1 MNVVIVESAAKAQTI
16 NKYLGKNF
24 NVIACYGHVRDLPA
38 KDGSVDPEQDF
49 SMVWE
54 MDAKGAKRVS
64 AIAEAVKGAEKVI
77 LATDPDREGE
87 AISWHL
93 LDILNKKKVLK
104 DKKIERVVFNA
115 VTKDAINEAMAHPRQ
130 IDQALVD
137 AYLARRA
144 LDYLVGFTLS
154 PVLWRKL
161 PGARSAGRVQSVAL
175 RLVCDRELEIEKFV
189 PREYWSLV
197 AHLKTKAGES
207 FTARLVGADGKKIQ
221 RLDIGAGAEAEDFK
235 KALDA
240 ATFTVRSVEAKPV
253 KRHPYAP
260 FTTSTLQQ
268 EASRK
273 LGLAP
278 AITMRI
284 AQRLYEGVD
293 IGGETAGLI
302 TYMRTDGVDMAPE
315 AVASVRRVIG
325 KEFGERFVPSVP
337 RKYTTK
343 AKNAQEAHEAI
354 RPTDAARLPKHVA
367 KYLEPEQAKLYELI
381 WTRTIASQME
391 SAELERTTVDIDAK
405 AGARALELRATG
417 QVVRFPGFLELYQE
431 GRDDDADEDGGRLP
445 AMAQGEPCTREKID
459 ATQHFTEPPPR
470 FTEATLVK
478 RMEELG
484 IGRPST
490 YASTLAV
497 LRDRDYVRLDK
508 KRLVPED
515 KGRLVVAFLE
525 SFFSRYVEFDF
536 TADLEEKL
544 DLVSNNEI
552 DWKQVLRD
560 FWKDFSIAVDGTKE
574 LRVSEVLDSLN
585 ELLGPHIF
593 PAKEDGSDPRLCPS
607 CGAGQLSL
615 KIGKFGAFVGCS
627 NYPECR
633 YTRTLSPP
641 TGDAAEGARPGV
653 KVLGVNPET
662 GAEVTLRDGRFGA
675 YVQEGEQEEGGEK
688 PKRAS
693 LPKNIRP
700 DDLTL
705 QQALALLALPRE
717 VAKHPTSGEPIIA
730 GIGRFGPYVQH
741 GKTYANIGRDDDV
754 LSIGA
759 NRAIDLIVQKESGG
773 GGSRF
778 SRGPAEPARVLG
790 DHSEGGAVSVKAGRF
805 GPYVSWGKV
814 NATIPKGT
822 DPASL
827 TLEQALELLATK
839 AAGGGATGGRVLGD
853 HPDGGKVTVRAG
865 RYGPYV
871 NWGKVNATLPKS
883 TSAEDVTLEEALQL
897 IEAKG
902 GAPKKAAR
910 KAPAKKTPAKKAAD
924 TKASAAKASAAKKNI
939 VDSDETPFDDAK
951 PVKAAPK
958 AAPKK
963 TAAKKA
969 ATK

>member
-1 MNVVIVESAAKAQTI
+1 MNVVIVESPAKAKTI
-16 NKYLGKNF
+16 NKYLGRDF
-24 NVIACYGHVRDLPA
+24 NVIASMGHVRDLPP
-38 KDGSVDPEQDF
+38 KDGSVDPETDF
-49 SMVWE
+49 TMVWE
-54 MDAKGAKRVS
+54 MDARGAKRVS
-64 AIAEAVKGAEKVI
+64 EIAQAVKDADKVI

-93 LDILNKKKVLK
+93 IEILNKKKVLK

-115 VTKDAINEAMAHPRQ
+115 ITKDAIREAMAHPRQ

-189 PREYWSLV
+189 AQEYWSLV

-207 FTARLVGADGKKIQ
+207 FIARLVGADGKKIT
-221 RLDIGAGAEAEDFK
+221 RLDIGKGEEAEDFK

-293 IGGETAGLI
+293 VGGETVGLI

-315 AVASVRRVIG
+315 AVASVRKVIA
-325 KEFGERFVPSVP
+325 KEYGDRFVPNAP
-337 RKYTTK
+337 RKYSAK

-354 RPTDAARLPKHVA
+354 RPTDAARLPKQVA
-367 KYLEPEQAKLYELI
+367 KHLEPDQARLYELI

-391 SAELERTTVDIDAK
+391 SAELERTTVDIEAK
-405 AGARALELRATG
+405 AGARTLDLRATG

-431 GRDDDADEDGGRLP
+431 GRDDDGDEESGRLP
-445 AMAQGEPCTREKID
+445 PMKDGEPCTREKID

-490 YASTLAV
+490 YASTLAT

-508 KRLVPED
+508 KRLIPED

-536 TADLEEKL
+536 TASLEEKL

-560 FWKDFSIAVDGTKE
+560 FWKDFSAAVNETKD
-574 LRVSEVLDSLN
+574 LRTTQVLDSLN

-593 PAKEDGSDPRLCPS
+593 PAKEDGSDPRLCPACS
-607 CGAGQLSL
+607 AGQLSL
-615 KIGKFGAFVGCS
+615 KVGKFGAFIGCS

-641 TGDAAEGARPGV
+641 TGDAADNARPGV
-653 KVLGVNPET
+653 KVLGQDPET
-662 GAEVTLRDGRFGA
+662 GAEITLRDGRFGA

-693 LPKNIRP
+693 LPKNIKP

-705 QQALALLALPRE
+705 QQALALLSLPRE
-717 VAKHPTSGEPIIA
+717 VAKHPTTGEPIVA
-730 GIGRFGPYVQH
+730 NIGRFGPYVQH
-741 GKTYANIGRDDDV
+741 GKTYANVGRDDDV
-754 LSIGA
+754 LTIGA
-759 NRAIDLIVQKESGG
+759 NRAIDLIVQKESGA

-778 SRGPAEPARVLG
+778 SRASEP
-790 DHSEGGAVSVKAGRF
+790 GR
-805 GPYVSWGKV
+805 S
-814 NATIPKGT
+814 
-822 DPASL
+822 
-827 TLEQALELLATK
+827 
-839 AAGGGATGGRVLGD
+839 LGD
-853 HPDGGKVTVRAG
+853 HPDGGAVTVKAG
-865 RYGPYV
+865 RFGPYV
-871 NWGKVNATLPKS
+871 NWGKVNATIPRAVDSASLTLEQALEMIAAKAAAGGATGGRVLGEHPNGGTITVRAGRFGPYVNLGKVNATLPKS
-883 TSAEDVTLEEALQL
+883 MSAEDVTLEDAIKF
-897 IEAKG
+897 IEEKG
-902 GAPKKAAR
+902 GAPKK
-910 KAPAKKTPAKKAAD
+910 KAPAKKAPAKKV
-924 TKASAAKASAAKKNI
+924 AAKKAI
-939 VDSDETPFDDAK
+939 ADSDEAPFEDAK
-951 PVKAAPK
+951 PVKAAPAKKPAAKKAPAKK

-963 TAAKKA
+963 V
-969 ATK
+969 ATR

>member
-16 NKYLGKNF
+16 NKYLGRDF
-24 NVIACYGHVRDLPA
+24 NVIACYGHVRDLPP
-38 KDGSVDPEQDF
+38 KDGSVDPDNDF
-49 SMVWE
+49 AMLWE

-64 AIAEAVKGAEKVI
+64 AIADAVKGAQKVI

-93 LDILNKKKVLK
+93 LDILNKKRVLK

-115 VTKDAINEAMAHPRQ
+115 VTKDAIKEAMANPRE

-161 PGARSAGRVQSVAL
+161 PGSRSAGRVQSVAL
-175 RLVCDRELEIEKFV
+175 RLVCDRELEIEKFISK
-189 PREYWSLV
+189 EYWSLV
-197 AHLKTKAGES
+197 AHLKTTSGEP
-207 FTARLVGADGKKIQ
+207 FTARLVGADGQKIS
-221 RLDIGAGAEAEDFK
+221 RLDIGSGSIAEDFK
-235 KALDA
+235 NALEQA
-240 ATFTVRSVEAKPV
+240 SFTVRSVEAKPV
-253 KRHPYAP
+253 KRHPQAP

-315 AVASVRRVIG
+315 AVTSVRKVIG
-325 KEFGERFVPSVP
+325 KEYGARFVPSTP
-337 RKYTTK
+337 RKYSAK

-354 RPTDAARLPKHVA
+354 RPTDAARLPRDMA

-381 WTRTIASQME
+381 WTRTLASQME
-391 SAELERTTVDIDAK
+391 SAEIERTTVDICAQ
-405 AGARALELRATG
+405 AGTRQLDMRATG
-417 QVVRFPGFLELYQE
+417 QVIRFTGFLELYQE
-431 GRDDDADEDGGRLP
+431 GRDDEADEESGRLP
-445 AMAQGEPCTREKID
+445 AMAEDEKLTKERIES
-459 ATQHFTEPPPR
+459 TQHFTEPPPR

-497 LRDRDYVRLDK
+497 LRDRDYVRLEK

-536 TADLEEKL
+536 TASLEEKL

-552 DWKQVLRD
+552 EWKTVLRE
-560 FWKDFSIAVDGTKE
+560 FWEGFSAAVNETKE
-574 LRVSEVLDSLN
+574 LRTTQVLDSLN
-585 ELLGPHIF
+585 DLLGPHIF
-593 PAKEDGSDPRLCPS
+593 PTKEDGGDPRGCPS
-607 CGAGQLSL
+607 CSNGQLSL
-615 KIGKFGAFVGCS
+615 KVGKFGAFIGCS

-633 YTRTLSPP
+633 FTRTLSPP
-641 TGDAAEGARPGV
+641 TGEAAETLQPGV
-653 KVLGVNPET
+653 KVLGQDPES
-662 GAEVTLRDGRFGA
+662 GAEITLRDGRFGS
-675 YVQEGEQEEGGEK
+675 YIQEGEQTEGGEK

-700 DDLTL
+700 ENLTL
-705 QQALALLALPRE
+705 QQALALLSLPRE
-717 VAKHPTSGEPIIA
+717 VAKHPTTGEPIIVN
-730 GIGRFGPYVQH
+730 IGRYGPYVQH
-741 GKTYANIGRDDDV
+741 AKTYANISNDDDI
-754 LSIGA
+754 LTIGA
-759 NRAIDLIVQKESGG
+759 NRAIDLIVEKESGG

-778 SRGPAEPARVLG
+778 SRASEP
-790 DHSEGGAVSVKAGRF
+790 
-805 GPYVSWGKV
+805 
-814 NATIPKGT
+814 
-822 DPASL
+822 
-827 TLEQALELLATK
+827 
-839 AAGGGATGGRVLGD
+839 GRVIGD
-853 HPDGGKVTVRAG
+853 HPDGGVISVKSG
-865 RYGPYV
+865 RFGPYV
-871 NWGKVNATLPKS
+871 NWGKVNATIPRAIDPASVTMDQALEMIAAKSAGGGGTGGRMLGEHPEGGAITVRAGRFGPYVNLGKINATLPKS
-883 TSAEDVTLEEALQL
+883 ITAETVTLEDAIKL
-897 IEAKG
+897 IDDKG
-902 GAPKKAAR
+902 GPPKK
-910 KAPAKKTPAKKAAD
+910 
-924 TKASAAKASAAKKNI
+924 
-939 VDSDETPFDDAK
+939 
-951 PVKAAPK
+951 KAAPK
-958 AAPKK
+958 RAANKK
-963 TAAKKA
+963 KVSPGDTDDKTPFTDSKPIKKAAAAKKTTKKA
-969 ATK
+969 ASKKAPTKKR

>member
-16 NKYLGKNF
+16 NKYLGSNF
-24 NVIACYGHVRDLPA
+24 NVLACYGHVRDLPA
-38 KDGSVDPEQDF
+38 KDGSVDPDQDF

-54 MDAKGAKRVS
+54 MDAKGAKRVA
-64 AIAEAVKGAEKVI
+64 AIADAVKGADKVI

-115 VTKDAINEAMAHPRQ
+115 VTKDAIREAMAHPRQ

-197 AHLKTKAGES
+197 AHLKTKAGEP
-207 FTARLVGADGKKIQ
+207 FTARLVGADGRKIQ

-240 ATFTVRSVEAKPV
+240 AAFTVRSVEAKPV

-315 AVASVRRVIG
+315 AIASVRGVIG
-325 KEFGERFVPSVP
+325 REYGDRFVPDVP

-354 RPTDAARLPKHVA
+354 RPTDASRLPKQVA
-367 KYLEPEQAKLYELI
+367 KYLEPEQARLYELI

-391 SAELERTTVDIDAK
+391 SAELERTTVEIDAK

-431 GRDDDADEDGGRLP
+431 GRDDAEDEDGGRLP
-445 AMAQGEPCTREKID
+445 AMAQGEPCAREKID

-552 DWKQVLRD
+552 DWKEVLRD
-560 FWKDFSIAVDGTKE
+560 FWRDFSIAVDGTKD

-585 ELLGPHIF
+585 ELLGPHVF
-593 PAKEDGSDPRLCPS
+593 PPKEDGGDPRLCPACNS
-607 CGAGQLSL
+607 GQLSL

-641 TGDAAEGARPGV
+641 TGDAVDAARPGV

-688 PKRAS
+688 PKRGS
-693 LPKNIRP
+693 LPKSIKP

-754 LSIGA
+754 LTIGA

-778 SRGPAEPARVLG
+778 SRGPAEPARALG
-790 DHSEGGAVSVKAGRF
+790 DHPEGGAVSVKAGRF
-805 GPYVSWGKV
+805 GPYVNWGKV

-827 TLEQALELLATK
+827 TLEQALELLAAK
-839 AAGGGATGGRVLGD
+839 AAGGGAAGGRVLGD
-853 HPDGGKVTVRAG
+853 HPEGGKITVRAG
-865 RYGPYV
+865 RFGPYV
-871 NWGKVNATLPKS
+871 NWGKINATLAKGA
-883 TSAEDVTLEEALQL
+883 SAEDVTLEEALRL

-902 GAPKKAAR
+902 GTPKKAAK
-910 KAPAKKTPAKKAAD
+910 KAPAKKTPVKAKKTIEDSDEAPFDDSRPVRQIVKATAKKAAAKKPPAKKPS
-924 TKASAAKASAAKKNI
+924 TKKLAAK
-939 VDSDETPFDDAK
+939 
-951 PVKAAPK
+951 
-958 AAPKK
+958 
-963 TAAKKA
+963 
-969 ATK
+969 

>member
-1 MNVVIVESAAKAQTI
+1 MTVVIVESAAKAQTI
-16 NKYLGKNF
+16 NKYLGRDF
-24 NVIACYGHVRDLPA
+24 NVIACYGHVRDLPP
-38 KDGSVDPEQDF
+38 KDGSVDPDDDF
-49 SMVWE
+49 AMVWE

-64 AIAEAVKGAEKVI
+64 AIADAVKKADKVI

-93 LDILNKKKVLK
+93 LDILNKKKALK

-115 VTKDAINEAMAHPRQ
+115 VTKDAIKEAMAHPRQ

-175 RLVCDRELEIEKFV
+175 RLVCDRELEIERFV

-197 AHLKTKAGES
+197 AHLKTKAGEP
-207 FTARLVGADGKKIQ
+207 FAARLVGADGKKIS
-221 RLDIGAGAEAEDFK
+221 RLDIGAGREAEDFK
-235 KALDA
+235 TALLA
-240 ATFTVRSVEAKPV
+240 ASFAVRSVEAKPV
-253 KRHPYAP
+253 KRHPYPP

-273 LGLAP
+273 LGFAP
-278 AITMRI
+278 AVTMRI

-293 IGGETAGLI
+293 IGSETAGLI

-315 AVASVRRVIG
+315 AVAGVRKVIG
-325 KEFGERFVPSVP
+325 KEYGDKFVPSAP
-337 RKYTTK
+337 RKYTAK

-354 RPTDAARLPKHVA
+354 RPTDPTRLPKHVA
-367 KYLEPEQAKLYELI
+367 KRLEPEQAKLYELI
-381 WTRTIASQME
+381 WTRTVASQME
-391 SAELERTTVDIDAK
+391 SAELERTTVEIDAK
-405 AGARALELRATG
+405 AGKRVLDLRATG

-431 GRDDDADEDGGRLP
+431 GRDDEADEDGGRLP
-445 AMAQGEPCTREKID
+445 KMKEGEPCSREKID

-552 DWKQVLRD
+552 DWKEVLRD
-560 FWKDFSIAVDGTKE
+560 FWKDFSGAVDDTKD

-585 ELLGPHIF
+585 DLLGPHIF
-593 PAKEDGSDPRLCPS
+593 PAKADGSDPRACPACS
-607 CGAGQLSL
+607 AGQLSL

-641 TGDAAEGARPGV
+641 TGEAAEGARPGV
-653 KVLGVNPET
+653 KVLGQDPES
-662 GAEVTLRDGRFGA
+662 GAEITLRDGRFGA

-688 PKRAS
+688 PKRSS
-693 LPKNIRP
+693 LPKSIKP

-705 QQALALLALPRE
+705 RQAIALLAMPRE
-717 VAKHPTSGEPIIA
+717 VAKHPETGEPIVA

-741 GKTYANIGRDDDV
+741 GKTYANIGRDDDI
-754 LSIGA
+754 LTIGG
-759 NRAIDLIVQKESGG
+759 NRAIDLIVQKETGG

-778 SRGPAEPARVLG
+778 SRGPSEPARTLG
-790 DHSEGGAVSVKAGRF
+790 DHPDGGPVTVRAGRF
-805 GPYVSWGKV
+805 GPYVNWGKV

-822 DPASL
+822 DPATL
-827 TLEQALELLATK
+827 TLEQAVELLAVK
-839 AAGGGATGGRVLGD
+839 AAGGGAAGGRALGE
-853 HPDGGKVTVRAG
+853 HPDGGRITVRPG
-865 RYGPYV
+865 RFGAYV
-871 NWGKVNATLPKS
+871 NWGKINATLPKGS
-883 TSAEDVTLEEALQL
+883 DPEAVTLDEALRL

-902 GAPKKAAR
+902 GAPKKK
-910 KAPAKKTPAKKAAD
+910 KAPAKKAAAKTAKPAKR
-924 TKASAAKASAAKKNI
+924 I
-939 VDSDETPFDDAK
+939 EDSDETPFESSV
-951 PVKAAPK
+951 P
-958 AAPKK
+958 
-963 TAAKKA
+963 AKKA
-969 ATK
+969 SAKKAQAKKK

>member
-16 NKYLGKNF
+16 NKYLGRDF
-24 NVIACYGHVRDLPA
+24 NVIACYGHVRDLPP
-38 KDGSVDPEQDF
+38 KDGSVDPDNDF
-49 SMVWE
+49 AMLWE

-64 AIAEAVKGAEKVI
+64 AIADAVKGAQKVI

-93 LDILNKKKVLK
+93 LDILNKKRVLK

-115 VTKDAINEAMAHPRQ
+115 VTKDAIKEAMANPRE

-161 PGARSAGRVQSVAL
+161 PGSRSAGRVQSVAL
-175 RLVCDRELEIEKFV
+175 RLVCDRELEIEKFISK
-189 PREYWSLV
+189 EYWSLV
-197 AHLKTKAGES
+197 AHLKTTAGEP
-207 FTARLVGADGKKIQ
+207 FTARLVGADGQKIS
-221 RLDIGAGAEAEDFK
+221 RLDIGSGSIAEDFK
-235 KALDA
+235 NALEQA
-240 ATFTVRSVEAKPV
+240 SFTVRSVEAKPV
-253 KRHPYAP
+253 KRHPQAP

-315 AVASVRRVIG
+315 AVTSVRKVIG
-325 KEFGERFVPSVP
+325 KEYGARFVPSTP
-337 RKYTTK
+337 RKYSAK

-354 RPTDAARLPKHVA
+354 RPTDAARLPRDMA

-381 WTRTIASQME
+381 WTRTLASQME
-391 SAELERTTVDIDAK
+391 SAEIERTTVDICAQ
-405 AGARALELRATG
+405 AGTRQLDMRATG
-417 QVVRFPGFLELYQE
+417 QVIRFTGFLELYQE
-431 GRDDDADEDGGRLP
+431 GRDDEADEESGRLP
-445 AMAQGEPCTREKID
+445 AMAEDEKLTKERIES
-459 ATQHFTEPPPR
+459 TQHFTEPPPR

-497 LRDRDYVRLDK
+497 LRDRDYVRLEK

-536 TADLEEKL
+536 TASLEEKL

-552 DWKQVLRD
+552 EWKTVLRE
-560 FWKDFSIAVDGTKE
+560 FWEGFSAAVNETKE
-574 LRVSEVLDSLN
+574 LRTTQVLDSLN
-585 ELLGPHIF
+585 DLLGPHIF
-593 PAKEDGSDPRLCPS
+593 PTKEDGGDPRGCPS
-607 CGAGQLSL
+607 CSNGQLSL
-615 KIGKFGAFVGCS
+615 KVGKFGAFIGCS

-633 YTRTLSPP
+633 FTRTLSPP
-641 TGDAAEGARPGV
+641 TGEAAETLQPGV
-653 KVLGVNPET
+653 KVLGQDPES
-662 GAEVTLRDGRFGA
+662 GAEITLRDGRFGS
-675 YVQEGEQEEGGEK
+675 YIQEGEQTEGGEK

-700 DDLTL
+700 ENLTL
-705 QQALALLALPRE
+705 QQALALLSLPRE
-717 VAKHPTSGEPIIA
+717 VAKHPTTGEPIIVN
-730 GIGRFGPYVQH
+730 IGRYGPYVQH
-741 GKTYANIGRDDDV
+741 AKTYANISNDDDI
-754 LSIGA
+754 LTIGA
-759 NRAIDLIVQKESGG
+759 NRAIDLIVEKESGG

-778 SRGPAEPARVLG
+778 SRASEP
-790 DHSEGGAVSVKAGRF
+790 
-805 GPYVSWGKV
+805 
-814 NATIPKGT
+814 
-822 DPASL
+822 
-827 TLEQALELLATK
+827 
-839 AAGGGATGGRVLGD
+839 GRVIGD
-853 HPDGGKVTVRAG
+853 HPDGGVISVKSG
-865 RYGPYV
+865 RFGPYV
-871 NWGKVNATLPKS
+871 NWGKVNATLPRAIDPASVTMDQALEMIAAKS
-883 TSAEDVTLEEALQL
+883 AGGGSVGGRMLGEHPEGGAITVRAGRFGPYVNLGKINATLPKSITAETVTLEDAIKL
-897 IEAKG
+897 IDDKG
-902 GAPKKAAR
+902 GPPKK
-910 KAPAKKTPAKKAAD
+910 
-924 TKASAAKASAAKKNI
+924 
-939 VDSDETPFDDAK
+939 
-951 PVKAAPK
+951 KAAPK
-958 AAPKK
+958 RAANKK
-963 TAAKKA
+963 KVSPGDTDDKTPFTDSKPIKKAAAAKKTTKKA
-969 ATK
+969 ASKKAPTKKR